1 MQVDNYGEPMKF
13 IHYVSLGERANRIF
27 DEIYSY
33 INIYLPILYAIA
45 ARFAC
50 REKKINFKM
59 LELCFG
65 IFISLQY
72 WKRQI
77 SRFTMRTIIQTSAA
91 PKAIGPYSQAVLVDR
106 TLYISGQLGL
116 CPSSM
121 ELIDGGADKQCRQAL
136 LNMGEILKAAGATY
150 DDDDIENYIVKTTI
164 FLSDMRNWNTINDVY
179 KECKFFFQRK
189 LSCPICFSSSCTT
202 EGNAICGKMIV
213 ALFKFKYIDNF
224 CLFQNAYVE
233 IEAVAVVGSNK

>member
-1 MQVDNYGEPMKF
+1 MKNNSF
-13 IHYVSLGERANRIF
+13 T
-27 DEIYSY
+27 
-33 INIYLPILYAIA
+33 
-45 ARFAC
+45 
-50 REKKINFKM
+50 
-59 LELCFG
+59 
-65 IFISLQY
+65 FISLQY

-150 DDDDIENYIVKTTI
+150 DDVVKTTI

-179 KECKFFFQRK
+179 KEFFKENYPARSAFQ
-189 LSCPICFSSSCTT
+189 
-202 EGNAICGKMIV
+202 V
-213 ALFKFKYIDNF
+213 AALPK
-224 CLFQNAYVE
+224 NAYVE

>member
-1 MQVDNYGEPMKF
+1 MKNNSF
-13 IHYVSLGERANRIF
+13 T
-27 DEIYSY
+27 
-33 INIYLPILYAIA
+33 
-45 ARFAC
+45 
-50 REKKINFKM
+50 
-59 LELCFG
+59 
-65 IFISLQY
+65 FISLQY

-150 DDDDIENYIVKTTI
+150 DDVVKTTI

-179 KECKFFFQRK
+179 KELFLNTVFKENYPARSAFQ
-189 LSCPICFSSSCTT
+189 
-202 EGNAICGKMIV
+202 V
-213 ALFKFKYIDNF
+213 AALPK
-224 CLFQNAYVE
+224 NAYVE